1 MSPPFYCA
9 LFKVIKMKLSE
20 MFIKELEYIKN
31 PALKEITINVLD
43 SSPECIKTI
52 PASAS
57 GKYHPSYSLGEGGL
71 VRHIKAAVGI
81 AHSMIET
88 DIFPNIV
95 CGNDCFNKMKNDT
108 DFIKSLEIRKDCAYV
123 ALILHDS
130 IKAFDNDPK
139 HKTVFEHPL
148 IAARMFKSKVKE
160 YVVNNKDRLSG
171 YDKVVIKFSVILI
184 YDAIASHMGQWNTAR
199 YAKGVV
205 LPVPETG
212 LENFVHL
219 CDYLASRKYLIF
231 DFDVY
236 NEVDR

>member
-1 MSPPFYCA
+1 
-9 LFKVIKMKLSE
+9 
-20 MFIKELEYIKN
+20 MFIKELGYIKN

-52 PASAS
+52 PASAT

-95 CGNDCFNKMKNDT
+95 CGNDYFNEMKNDV
-108 DFIKSLEIRKDCAYV
+108 DFIKSLEIGKDCAYV

-130 IKAFDNDPK
+130 FKAFDSDPK

-148 IAARMFKSKVKE
+148 IAARMFKKIVKE
-160 YVVNNKDRLSG
+160 YVIENKDNISNT
-171 YDKVVIKFSVILI
+171 DMKVLKCSAPIIHN
-184 YDAIASHMGQWNTAR
+184 AIASHMGQWNTAK
-199 YAKGVV
+199 YAKGIE
-205 LPVPETG
+205 LPVPQTG

-219 CDYLASRKYLIF
+219 CDYLSSRKFLEF
-231 DFDVY
+231 NFGVY
-236 NEVDR
+236 NEVKR